1 MLLVGSL
8 EPQELDATRIAGR
21 MNERSIAAAL
31 GEVGISGPADL
42 LATWMMDRSGLERYA
57 DAAPPVTD
65 DQPRIEYAS
74 WVRPDELQ
82 RTLPALIAL
91 RTELP
96 LLAADAATQASIAEA
111 HNRLLLF
118 YQASLNAYAG
128 YRAEW
133 ARDMELLMR
142 VEPANPYYRWFVS
155 SSQ

>member
-1 MLLVGSL
+1 MK
-8 EPQELDATRIAGR
+8 
-21 MNERSIAAAL
+21 ERSIAAAL
-31 GEVGISGPADL
+31 GEVGISSPADL
-42 LATWMMDRSGLERYA
+42 LATWMMDRTGLERYA
-57 DAAPPVTD
+57 GSALPVTD

-82 RTLPALIAL
+82 RILPALIAL

-96 LLAADAATQASIAEA
+96 LVAADPTTKASIAEA

-133 ARDMELLMR
+133 ARDLELLMQ
-142 VEPANPYYRWFVS
+142 VEPANPYYKWFVS
-155 SSQ
+155 SSQR

>member
-1 MLLVGSL
+1 MKERPL
-8 EPQELDATRIAGR
+8 AT
-21 MNERSIAAAL
+21 AL
-31 GEVGISGPADL
+31 GEVGISSPADL

-57 DAAPPVTD
+57 GDALPVTD

-74 WVRPDELQ
+74 WARPDELQ

-91 RTELP
+91 RTDLP
-96 LLAADAATQASIAEA
+96 LVTADPVTKTAIAEA

-142 VEPANPYYRWFVS
+142 AEPANPYYKWFV
-155 SSQ
+155 